1 MIDRRLTVLR
11 MLAEKGTVTA
21 TAQALSYTPSA
32 VSHQLKTLS
41 DDVGVALV
49 EQRGRTL
56 RFTAAGLLLLQHAHE
71 LSTRWEEMRG
81 QVLQAGDA
89 VRDPSLT
96 LCGFSTAAGSLLPA
110 AASAVGRTFP
120 GGKVTIVEADPV
132 ECFELLLAERAD
144 VAVVVATDP
153 LPARNDPR
161 FLQYDLLKDQL
172 DLLVPAS
179 HRLAGQD
186 SVALIDAA
194 DEPWIMDRPGS
205 TYHRLVLAACS
216 AAGFRPREAHIS
228 REWETGAALVSA
240 GLGVSLVPRLA
251 RLPAGHDVV
260 RVPLTG
266 EPVPSRRILSG
277 IRRGSEARPMVDAA
291 LTALGDAARAI
302 EAGRG
307 EMGHPGP
314 VTTSIT

>member
-41 DDVGVALV
+41 EDVGVALV

-56 RFTAAGLLLLQHAHE
+56 RFTAAGHLLLEHAHE
-71 LSTRWEEMRG
+71 LSARWEEMRG
-81 QVLQAGDA
+81 EVLRAGES
-89 VRDPSLT
+89 VREGSLT

-110 AASAVGRTFP
+110 AASAVERAFP
-120 GGKVTIVEADPV
+120 GGKITIIEADPE

-153 LPARNDPR
+153 LPTRDDPR
-161 FLQYDLLKDQL
+161 FLQYDLLKDPL
-172 DLLVPAS
+172 DLLVPAG
-179 HRLAGQD
+179 HALA
-186 SVALIDAA
+186 ALPTANLIDAA
-194 DEPWIMDRPGS
+194 NEAWIIDKQGS
-205 TYHRLVLAACS
+205 TYHQLMITACA
-216 AAGFRPREAHIS
+216 AAGFRPREAHVA

-240 GLGVSLVPRLA
+240 GLGVSLVPQLA

-260 RVPLTG
+260 RVPLAG
-266 EPVPSRRILSG
+266 DPAPSRRILSG
-277 IRRGSEARPMVDAA
+277 IRRGSEARPMVEAA
-291 LTALGDAARAI
+291 LTALSEAARRI
-302 EAGRG
+302 EAGR
-307 EMGHPGP
+307 ERAPGTP
-314 VTTSIT
+314 

>member
-1 MIDRRLTVLR
+1 MIDRRLSVLR

-32 VSHQLKTLS
+32 VSHQLRTLA

-56 RFTAAGLLLLQHAHE
+56 RFTAAGLLLLEHAHE
-71 LSTRWEEMRG
+71 LSARWEEMRG
-81 QVLQAGDA
+81 QVLRAGDA
-89 VRDPSLT
+89 VREGSLT

-110 AASAVGRTFP
+110 AVAAVEEAFP
-120 GGKVTIVEADPV
+120 GGRITIVEADPE

-161 FLQYDLLKDQL
+161 FIQYDLLKDPL
-172 DLLVPAS
+172 DLLVPAG
-179 HRLAGQD
+179 HPLVGRTDVEL
-186 SVALIDAA
+186 VDAA
-194 DEPWIMDRPGS
+194 EEAWIVDKPGS
-205 TYHRLVLAACS
+205 AYHQLVRTACS
-216 AAGFRPREAHIS
+216 AAGFRPREAHIA

-266 EPVPSRRILSG
+266 DPVPARRILSG
-277 IRRGSEARPMVDAA
+277 IRRGSEARPMVEAA
-291 LTALGDAARAI
+291 LDALGDAARAI
-302 EAGRG
+302 EAGR
-307 EMGHPGP
+307 EGHPGTP
-314 VTTSIT
+314 